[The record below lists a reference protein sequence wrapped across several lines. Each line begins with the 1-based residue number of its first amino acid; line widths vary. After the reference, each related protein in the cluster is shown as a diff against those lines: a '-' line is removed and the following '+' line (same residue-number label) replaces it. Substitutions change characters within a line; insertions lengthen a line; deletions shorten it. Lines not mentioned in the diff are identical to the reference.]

1 MDRKELYNFAI
12 AQEQRSQRLY
22 QGLARSFGE
31 PETNAFFTEL
41 VGLEKEHELKLRS
54 AFSKEFP
61 GEEPEPETQ
70 EIKEIPSVDLK
81 DPAQLL
87 QFAITREEEAAK
99 NYYSFAEQTE
109 PVDIKELLLHLAKEE
124 EQHKTLLLT
133 EMQRILGA
141 LEWFDPSELD
151 GFMDF

>member
-1 MDRKELYNFAI
+1 MNRRELYNFAI
-12 AQEQRSQRLY
+12 AQEQRSQKLY
-22 QGLARSFGE
+22 QGLAKSFGE
-31 PETNAFFTEL
+31 PETNSFFTEL
-41 VGLEKEHELKLRS
+41 VNLEKEHELKLRN
-54 AFSKEFP
+54 AFSQEFP
-61 GEEPEPETQ
+61 GEDPQPESQ

-99 NYYSFAEQTE
+99 SYYSFAENTAQ
-109 PVDIKELLLHLAKEE
+109 PDIRGLLLHLAKEE